1 MMTMTG
7 LGISVA
13 AIFVLPIMVGMILPD
28 SKDIRPASR
37 WWFGLVSFGILLIV
51 LHGLRTP
58 KTPVKI
64 FLGFFLLSCLVISAF
79 RVVGALRS
87 GRIPALIS
95 FLKQNAWVLSCFLLL
110 LIAGY
115 AHVLSYPVSPA
126 QWDAIATWFRKAKL
140 LYHWVPL
147 GNTPEVYWSYVTY
160 PHLGSILEAMIM
172 RLAGSLT
179 ENYGRLLMPAVYF
192 FWMLAILSLRPA
204 AKTWI
209 FRLTAV
215 AAAWIFFDLTAFTN
229 GYQEGFLAA
238 MAGMAA
244 VHFTRIAVKISDPSC
259 GVKAWPPDADLGM
272 AFFFAGSLGF
282 VKTEGGI
289 LSIILVGA
297 FLLVFLGA
305 YPLKE
310 SLRRLYALAP
320 YLLLW
325 IALLALWP
333 LILYLNHADAG
344 QIQGE
349 HFTAASM
356 SGFFKNLSR
365 WAMISP
371 FYWKYL
377 QGKLVVLG
385 VSAFLS
391 AEAAV
396 FIPRARRALCF
407 LWLTLIA
414 HLIFVPLPYF
424 ATAANPVWHL
434 QTSFERLM
442 FQHFFVYPILLCA
455 AVSFLADKIG
465 ENKTQ
470 GEKT

>member
-1 MMTMTG
+1 MMTLTG

-13 AIFVLPIMVGMILPD
+13 AIFVLPIMVGMLLPV

-51 LHGLRTP
+51 LHGLRAP

-64 FLGFFLLSCLVISAF
+64 FLGLFLFSCLTLSAF
-79 RVVGALRS
+79 RAVGALRS
-87 GRIPALIS
+87 GRVPAIIS
-95 FLKQNAWVLSCFLLL
+95 FLKQNAWGLSCFLLL
-110 LIAGY
+110 LVSGY
-115 AHVLSYPVSPA
+115 AHVLSHPVSPT
-126 QWDAIATWFRKAKL
+126 QWDAIATWFRKARL

-179 ENYGRLLMPAVYF
+179 ENYGRLLMPTVYF

-209 FRLTAV
+209 FRLTAA
-215 AAAWIFFDLTAFTN
+215 AAAWLFFDLAAFTS

-238 MAGMAA
+238 MAGMSA
-244 VHFTRIAVKISDPSC
+244 VHFTRISVKMSAPSY
-259 GVKAWPPDADLGM
+259 GVKTWPPDADFGM

-282 VKTEGGI
+282 VKTEGVI
-289 LSIILVGA
+289 LSLILTGS
-297 FLLVFLGA
+297 FLFVFLA
-305 YPLKE
+305 SHNPKE
-310 SLRRLYALAP
+310 SLRRLCTLAP
-320 YLLLW
+320 YLLLC

-333 LILYLNHADAG
+333 LILYLNHANAG

-349 HFTAASM
+349 HFTAASL

-365 WAMISP
+365 WTMISP
-371 FYWKYL
+371 FYLKYL
-377 QGKLVVLG
+377 RENAVILA

-396 FIPRARRALCF
+396 FIPRARKALCF

-465 ENKTQ
+465 ENKNQ